1 MKLVYNHSEENVEVL
16 AEVTTNHSMS
26 VEDIIKLVDINLDE
40 VLGEDYDY
48 NALAVQA

>member
-1 MKLVYNHSEENVEVL
+1 MKLVYIHSEENIEVL
-16 AEVTTNHSMS
+16 AEVVTNHSIT
-26 VEDIIKLVDINLDE
+26 VEEAIEATGINLDA